1 MLDVEP
7 LAIGVARLD
16 TVTGSAEPL
25 ASAAGVQLEGFE
37 RIRWVRGSLV
47 GIQRAPD
54 GGLRAVRVKIEN
66 GRATAMEI
74 LDGGIT
80 ATDHPVA
87 TVSGDEF
94 YLLVHQADGN
104 ANDVVI
110 RRSLVR

>member
-1 MLDVEP
+1 
-7 LAIGVARLD
+7 
-16 TVTGSAEPL
+16 
-25 ASAAGVQLEGFE
+25 
-37 RIRWVRGSLV
+37 
-47 GIQRAPD
+47 
-54 GGLRAVRVKIEN
+54 
-66 GRATAMEI
+66 MEI